1 MDRFPITAAQV
12 DKHGCASPY
21 NEVAQYFNSRLK
33 GAVAQLRKDL
43 PEAAITYVDV
53 YSVKYRLISQARK
66 QGKGLES
73 HISYNWITF
82 GVGLQI
88 IKWALQASWTL
99 LRSVVG
105 MVGSTTTTRLSNAGP
120 RLKWVEKKLWSR
132 NRARI
137 RGFGLAGMGSISRR
151 QPTSGFSIELWMARF
166 RTHQFH
172 WEWLVT
178 GWTTELFESFS
189 ICPFFLLLIL

>member
-33 GAVAQLRKDL
+33 EAVAQLRKDL

-73 HISYNWITF
+73 HINYNWITF

-105 MVGSTTTTRLSNAGP
+105 TVGSTTTTRLSNAGP
-120 RLKWVEKKLWSR
+120 RLKWVEKKL
-132 NRARI
+132 
-137 RGFGLAGMGSISRR
+137 
-151 QPTSGFSIELWMARF
+151 
-166 RTHQFH
+166 
-172 WEWLVT
+172 
-178 GWTTELFESFS
+178 
-189 ICPFFLLLIL
+189 